1 LTTFAALFVPVAFRD
16 AVSDEAW
23 LAAMLDVERALAV
36 ALSNAGVVP
45 APAAAAVAERCRP
58 SIFDVDALSKA
69 GRAVGN
75 PAEPLVRALR
85 EDLAHDAAPYAHYGA
100 TSQDVLDTAAMLVAR
115 DAVALL
121 DGELQAAA
129 AACARLADE
138 QRSTPIAART
148 LLQQAVPT
156 TFGLIA
162 AGWLVA
168 LLDAR
173 DRLAALEL
181 PAQLGGAA
189 GTLAALGD
197 AGPDVAA
204 ALAAELQLS
213 LRPLPWHTDR
223 TPVAELATALDGA
236 ARAASKIG
244 LDVVLLAQ
252 TELGEVSERESGGSS
267 TMPQKRNPVRAVLAR
282 ACARVVHAQAGL
294 LTGGDYELAR
304 AAGAWQAEWGA
315 LSEAL
320 AFAGG
325 AVVAARE
332 CLEGLQVDPERMR
345 ANMTEE
351 LVAERVA
358 FEGGDAE
365 RDPAA
370 YLGSAV
376 IFVDRAL
383 ERYGEAR

>member
-267 TMPQKRNPVRAVLAR
+267 TMPQKRNPKLGQDIVAADAELRALVPLALEAMQTEHEADR
-282 ACARVVHAQAGL
+282 TTSVMMGK
-294 LTGGDYELAR
+294 
-304 AAGAWQAEWGA
+304 A
-315 LSEAL
+315 LSEACGLTGDILVRLDVLL
-320 AFAGG
+320 A
-325 AVVAARE
+325 
-332 CLEGLQVDPERMR
+332 GLQLFPERMR
-345 ANMTEE
+345 RN
-351 LVAERVA
+351 LSC
-358 FEGGDAE
+358 
-365 RDPAA
+365 PA
-370 YLGSAV
+370 
-376 IFVDRAL
+376 D
-383 ERYGEAR
+383 